1 MRCFFEA
8 TRGSWSPAT
17 GVAWPPCVCVVVVA
31 TMRQPARGP
40 DPVVSLCQVECG
52 VATALRRGVPHSS
65 GPFGVMLS
73 VFSRV
78 PVDARSWRKFGDFM
92 LVSLLVG
99 VVFRLVPAS
108 AVGWS
113 GAAGLRTQ
121 SNRSVMVVLSLYY
134 PC

>member
-99 VVFRLVPAS
+99 VVFRLFPD
-108 AVGWS
+108 
-113 GAAGLRTQ
+113 L
-121 SNRSVMVVLSLYY
+121 L
-134 PC
+134 

>member
-1 MRCFFEA
+1 MSQRHYGE
-8 TRGSWSPAT
+8 GSRIAA
-17 GVAWPPCVCVVVVA
+17 VLLVYL
-31 TMRQPARGP
+31 Q
-40 DPVVSLCQVECG
+40 
-52 VATALRRGVPHSS
+52 
-65 GPFGVMLS
+65 S

-78 PVDARSWRKFGDFM
+78 PVDARSWQKFGDFM

-121 SNRSVMVVLSLYY
+121 SNRSIMVVLSLYC